1 MYPKMHERYFSRP
14 DQYRYMGLWYVLLF
28 WHQYLIKK
36 NKPEESNNSYRYSK
50 TDSVCIYFC
59 TWIIDN

>member
-28 WHQYLIKK
+28 WYQYLIKK
-36 NKPEESNNSYRYSK
+36 NKPEESNNSYR
-50 TDSVCIYFC
+50 
-59 TWIIDN
+59 